1 MWFAGPQRPAVDPVF
16 ESGPTTTTTVGLRTA
31 SNDIDANG
39 NALFKVNGKKILVRG
54 GGYAPDLLQR
64 MSPEENRR
72 QLRMTK
78 DLGLNAIRLEGKL
91 QDDDLFAAADELGI
105 LVLPCASP
113 CPHAGLR
120 FFSLT

>member
-1 MWFAGPQRPAVDPVF
+1 MWFAGPQKPAVDPVF

-113 CPHAGLR
+113 CPHAASR